1 MSSFK
6 KIATILAAALTSTFL
21 VATPQ
26 ASAAISNGYVLSDTL
41 ANGAR
46 GVTVLTDTTKA
57 EAGVNSIVAL
67 TTSDTLAST
76 ADDNVSLEISGPAIF
91 GAYTAAGSNAAGL
104 ALTNLGKT
112 FTFTATTSSAVN
124 LPSPVLVNVTG
135 AGTVTITQKKKV
147 GSTTSTIDIKT
158 IYAATTAKTNILSVA
173 DSFARVQD
181 TSTAGTLAS
190 SVDVAGSTSVVDG
203 GTGYVNIL
211 TKDGYGATLSTS
223 GVIQATATNGAIVA
237 FDAAPSVEVS
247 SAAKTGVGGV
257 LYVKQGTANVG
268 KPVNTTITVT
278 FNGTTLSTKSITFT
292 GKAASIAVTG
302 TDIALAGGARTGT
315 YDFVVKDS
323 AGNQLAGITPTADTT
338 KYTSQVTAVSVGGSS
353 SSTAVAT
360 GGWTCASTS
369 GSSVVRI
376 KYVLSDLSE
385 IYSNEFIAACGLG
398 VSKYTAS
405 LDKNSYTPG
414 EIATLTISATD
425 VNGAKVADSS
435 TVGANVAITGGG
447 LTAVAAPTSAD
458 TFAQGV
464 KTYKFTVGNVNGNFN
479 LVVDLPAYVATDSA
493 KTVSYKIADGAV
505 SNAEVLQGIVGLI
518 DVLTKQLAE
527 LQKQVGAST
536 AKPTKK
542 TITCVKG
549 TSTKKVT
556 GTAPKCPTG
565 YKVKK

>member
-76 ADDNVSLEISGPAIF
+76 ADDYVSLEIAGPAIF
-91 GAYTAAGSNAAGL
+91 GAYTAAGSNAATL
-104 ALTNLGKT
+104 SLTNLGKT
-112 FTFTATTSSAVN
+112 FTFTAATTTAVN

-135 AGTVTITQKKKV
+135 EGTVTITQKKKV
-147 GSTTSTIDIKT
+147 GSTISTIDIKT
-158 IYAATTAKTNILSVA
+158 IYASTTAKTNILSVA
-173 DSFARVQD
+173 DSFVRVQD

-190 SVDVAGSTSVVDG
+190 SVDVAGSTTVVDG
-203 GTGYVNIL
+203 GTGYVNVL

-223 GVIQATATNGAIVA
+223 GVLQATATNGAIVA
-237 FDAAPSVEVS
+237 FDAAPTVEVS
-247 SAAKTGVGGV
+247 ATAKTGVGGV
-257 LYVKQGTANVG
+257 LYVKQGTANAG
-268 KPVNTTITVT
+268 KPVNTKITVT
-278 FNGTTLSTKSITFT
+278 FNGTVLATKNITFT
-292 GKAASIAVTG
+292 GKAATISVTG
-302 TDIALAGGARTGT
+302 VDIALAGGARTGT
-315 YDFVVKDS
+315 YDFVVSDS

-338 KYTSQVTAVSVGGSS
+338 KYTAQVTAVSVGGAS

-376 KYVLSDLSE
+376 KHVLSDLTT
-385 IYSNEFIAACGLG
+385 IYSNEFVAACGLG
-398 VSKYTAS
+398 VNKYTAS
-405 LDKNSYTPG
+405 LDKNSYVPG

-425 VNGAKVADSS
+425 INGAKVADTS
-435 TVGANVAITGGG
+435 TVGANVSIVGGG
-447 LTAVAAPTSAD
+447 LTAIAAATSTD
-458 TFAQGV
+458 TFAQGT

-479 LVVDLPAYVATDSA
+479 LVVDLPAYASTDSA

-505 SNAEVLQGIVGLI
+505 SNAEVLNGILALI
-518 DVLTKQLAE
+518 ASINKQILA
-527 LQKQVGAST
+527 LQEMIVPKT
-536 AKPTKK
+536 

-549 TSTKKVT
+549 KATKKVT
-556 GTAPKCPTG
+556 GTNPVCPVG
-565 YKVKK
+565 YKKK

>member
-76 ADDNVSLEISGPAIF
+76 ADDYVSLEIAGPAIF
-91 GAYTAAGSNAAGL
+91 GAYTAAGSNAATL
-104 ALTNLGKT
+104 SLTNLGKT
-112 FTFTATTSSAVN
+112 FTFTAATTTAVN

-135 AGTVTITQKKKV
+135 EGTVTITQKKKV
-147 GSTTSTIDIKT
+147 GSTISTIDIKT
-158 IYAATTAKTNILSVA
+158 IYASTTAKTNILSVA
-173 DSFARVQD
+173 DSFVRVQD

-190 SVDVAGSTSVVDG
+190 SVDVAGSTTVVDG
-203 GTGYVNIL
+203 GTGYVNVL

-223 GVIQATATNGAIVA
+223 GVLQATATNGAIVA
-237 FDAAPSVEVS
+237 FDAAPTVEVS
-247 SAAKTGVGGV
+247 ATAKTGVGGV
-257 LYVKQGTANVG
+257 LYVKQGTANAG

-278 FNGTTLSTKSITFT
+278 FNGTVLATKNITFT
-292 GKAASIAVTG
+292 GKAATISVTG
-302 TDIALAGGARTGT
+302 VDIALAGGARTGT
-315 YDFVVKDS
+315 YDFVVTDS

-338 KYTSQVTAVSVGGSS
+338 KYTAQVTAVSVGGAS

-376 KYVLSDLSE
+376 KHVLSDLTT
-385 IYSNEFIAACGLG
+385 IYSNEFVAACGLG
-398 VSKYTAS
+398 VNKYTAS
-405 LDKNSYTPG
+405 LDKNSYVPG

-425 VNGAKVADSS
+425 INGAKVADTS
-435 TVGANVAITGGG
+435 TVGANVSIVGGG
-447 LTAVAAPTSAD
+447 LTAIAAATSTD
-458 TFAQGV
+458 TFAQGT

-479 LVVDLPAYVATDSA
+479 LVVDLPAYASTDSA

-505 SNAEVLQGIVGLI
+505 SNAEVLNGILALI
-518 DVLTKQLAE
+518 ASINKQILA
-527 LQKQVGAST
+527 LQEMIVPKT
-536 AKPTKK
+536 

-549 TSTKKVT
+549 KSTKKVT
-556 GTAPKCPTG
+556 GTNPVCPVG
-565 YKVKK
+565 FKKK